1 MERYIPHESSYMWNL
16 KYDTNDL
23 IYRNRLTDTENRV
36 MVAKGEGGL
45 GRGVL

>member
-1 MERYIPHESSYMWNL
+1 MESYIPYDSNYMWNL

-23 IYRNRLTDTENRV
+23 IYRNKLTDIENRV